1 MRTCRLVAL
10 CLILSLAVVA
20 CGGQRAE
27 QATREALETRIAQA
41 TEDAPP
47 TRASPPTSE
56 AAAATPLEAAQP
68 LVPQE
73 PVLNRVLERGVL
85 IVSTDANYAPQSFLN
100 DDGEMDGF
108 DVDVAK
114 EVARRLG
121 VELEFATPDWDQIT
135 AGHWGGQW
143 DLSIGSMTPTEDRA
157 EVLWFSQPYY
167 YTPAAFA
174 VHADNSTIETVD
186 DLSGKTVGLGIATT
200 YEDYLNGGLSMLG
213 GEISYAP
220 PPNVKIWQYLT
231 DGDALL
237 DMELG
242 DGVRLDAVMT
252 AQPTIQDAMNAGVP
266 LRYVGRPAF
275 YEPLVFALDKAGGE
289 ADEMLSRLNQIIAAM
304 HEEGILSALSVKWYG
319 IDLTT
324 VQQE

>member
-1 MRTCRLVAL
+1 MRTYKLVAL
-10 CLILSLAVVA
+10 CLVLLLAVVA
-20 CGGQRAE
+20 CGGQRA
-27 QATREALETRIAQA
+27 QQPTREALETRIAQA
-41 TEDAPP
+41 TRDVPP
-47 TRASPPTSE
+47 TRASPPTTE
-56 AAAATPLEAAQP
+56 AEAAQP
-68 LVPQE
+68 PVPLE
-73 PVLNRVLERGVL
+73 PVLDRVMERGVL
-85 IVSTDANYAPQSFLN
+85 VVSTDPYYAPQSFLN

-135 AGHWGGQW
+135 AGSWGGQW
-143 DLSIGSMTPTEDRA
+143 DVSIGSMTTTEDRA
-157 EVLWFSQPYY
+157 EVLWFSDFYY

-174 VHADNSTIETVD
+174 VHADNRTIETVD
-186 DLSGKTVGLGIATT
+186 DLAGKTVGLGIATT
-200 YEDYLNGGLSMLG
+200 YEAYLNGELSLMG
-213 GEISYAP
+213 GEIAYEP
-220 PPNVKIWQYLT
+220 PSDVKIWQYLT

-289 ADEMLSRLNQIIAAM
+289 ADEMLVRLNEIIADM
-304 HEEGILSALSVKWYG
+304 HEEGTLSELTIKWYG

-324 VQQE
+324 VQEE

>member
-1 MRTCRLVAL
+1 MRIQRLIVL
-10 CLILSLAVVA
+10 CLILSLAAVA
-20 CGGQRAE
+20 CSGPRAE
-27 QATREALETRIAQA
+27 QATREALETLVAQA

-47 TRASPPTSE
+47 TREPATPTPPE
-56 AAAATPLEAAQP
+56 AAEPPA
-68 LVPQE
+68 PQE
-73 PVLNRVLERGVL
+73 PVLERVLERGVL
-85 IVSTDANYAPQSFLN
+85 VVSTDPFYPPQSFLN

-121 VELEFATPDWDQIT
+121 VELEFATPDWDQIES
-135 AGHWGGQW
+135 GNWGGQW

-157 EVLWFSQPYY
+157 KVLWFSDAYY
-167 YTPAAFA
+167 FTPASFA
-174 VHADNSTIETVD
+174 VHTDNTTIETVD
-186 DLSGKTVGLGIATT
+186 DLAGKTVGLGIATT
-200 YEDYLNGGLSMLG
+200 YEAYLNGGLSMVG
-213 GEISYAP
+213 GEIAYAP
-220 PPNVKIWQYLT
+220 PANVKIWQYLT

-242 DGVRLDAVMT
+242 DGVRLDAVMS
-252 AQPTIQDAMNAGVP
+252 AQPTIQEAMNEGVP
-266 LRYVGRPAF
+266 LRYVGTPAF

-289 ADEMLSRLNQIIAAM
+289 ADEMLDKLNEIIAAM
-304 HEEGILSALSVKWYG
+304 HEEGVLSELSLKWYG

>member
-1 MRTCRLVAL
+1 MRIYRLVAL

-20 CGGQRAE
+20 CSAPRAE
-27 QATREALETRIAQA
+27 QATREALGTAIAKA

-47 TRASPPTSE
+47 TRTSLTREPTSP
-56 AAAATPLEAAQP
+56 AAQEAAQP
-68 LVPQE
+68 LVPLE
-73 PVLNRVLERGVL
+73 PVLDRVMERGVL
-85 IVSTDANYAPQSFLN
+85 VVSTDPYYPPQSFLN
-100 DDGEMDGF
+100 DDEEMDGF

-135 AGHWGGQW
+135 AGNWGGQW
-143 DLSIGSMTPTEDRA
+143 DLSIGSMTTTKDRA
-157 EVLWFSQPYY
+157 EVLWFSDAYY

-174 VHADNSTIETVD
+174 VHSDNTTIETVD
-186 DLSGKTVGLGIATT
+186 DLAGKTVGLGLATT
-200 YEDYLNGGLSMLG
+200 YEAYLNGELAIMG
-213 GEISYAP
+213 GEIAYTP
-220 PPNVKIWQYLT
+220 PSDVKIWQYLT

-289 ADEMLSRLNQIIAAM
+289 ADEMLAKLNEIIAAM
-304 HEEGILSALSVKWYG
+304 HEEGVLSELSVKWYG

-324 VQQE
+324 VQEE